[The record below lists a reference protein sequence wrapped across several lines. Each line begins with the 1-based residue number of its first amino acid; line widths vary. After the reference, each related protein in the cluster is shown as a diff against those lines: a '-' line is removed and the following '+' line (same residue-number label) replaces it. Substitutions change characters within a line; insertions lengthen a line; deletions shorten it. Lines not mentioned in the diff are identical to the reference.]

1 MTASLPHASQRV
13 LEMPEGQAIGASY
26 RWPGGQYC
34 AIHTSRG
41 IVGCG
46 LFDVRVAGEFG
57 MAVAIAKGTPA
68 QPLREP
74 EDLYDAKIVAVS
86 EPAGRLGITPGMT
99 GRQALAKML
108 AEG

>member
-1 MTASLPHASQRV
+1 MNASLPHASQRV
-13 LEMPEGQAIGASY
+13 LELPEGQAIGASY

-46 LFDVRVAGEFG
+46 LFDVAIAGEFG
-57 MAVAIAKGTPA
+57 MAVAIARGTPA
-68 QPLREP
+68 QPLCEP

-86 EPAGRLGITPGMT
+86 HPAERLGIAPGMS

-108 AEG
+108 AAG